1 MRNKFA
7 DTVYEIGLINQN
19 ISLVVADISPAGSIE
34 KFRQK
39 LFRTSPLFSYK
50 VISYEPILNRCN

>member
-7 DTVYEIGLINQN
+7 DTVYEIGLKNKN
-19 ISLVVADISPAGSIE
+19 ISLVVADISPAGSID

-39 LFRTSPLFSYK
+39 FPKRF
-50 VISYEPILNRCN
+50 V